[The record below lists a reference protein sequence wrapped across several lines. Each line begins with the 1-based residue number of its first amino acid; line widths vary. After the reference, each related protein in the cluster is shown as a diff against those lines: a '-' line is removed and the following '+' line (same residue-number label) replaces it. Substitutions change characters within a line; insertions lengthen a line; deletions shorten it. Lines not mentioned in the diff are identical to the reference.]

1 MAKPPR
7 TAVVWLPQGFQ
18 ANPIRGS
25 SAVLSNWIPTRESE
39 CTQIVHPLMSEVGPA
54 TKNLPLAK
62 SKFAC
67 RFCASVMG
75 VTKAQATPRFKV
87 KLGVTRHVSSTKGRN
102 SFQRRPVV
110 APKNV

>member
-1 MAKPPR
+1 MEYPARIAIFCDPI
-7 TAVVWLPQGFQ
+7 GFQ
-18 ANPIRGS
+18 EMPMRGS
-25 SAVLSNWIPTRESE
+25 NAVLSIWIPARLSDR
-39 CTQIVHPLMSEVGPA
+39 TQMLQVPKSALPA
-54 TKNLPLAK
+54 TKNLPVAK
-62 SKFAC
+62 SKFAW
-67 RFCASVMG
+67 RLCASVMG

>member
-1 MAKPPR
+1 MEYPARIAIFCDPN
-7 TAVVWLPQGFQ
+7 GFQ
-18 ANPIRGS
+18 EMPMRGS
-25 SAVLSNWIPTRESE
+25 SAVLSISIPARGSE
-39 CTQIVHPLMSEVGPA
+39 RTQMVQLPKLAFPA